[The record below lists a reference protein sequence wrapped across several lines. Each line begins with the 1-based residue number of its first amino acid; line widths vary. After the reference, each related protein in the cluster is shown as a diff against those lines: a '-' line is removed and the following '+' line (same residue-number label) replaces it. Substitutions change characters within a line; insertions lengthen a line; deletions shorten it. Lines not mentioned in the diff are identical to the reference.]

1 MTHALQQLH
10 PGRNREAMA
19 WLQRDVLSVLYAP
32 CAVGPAVQG
41 SGRGHAGGGSAF
53 SRCPQTRGNLGV
65 RTAGEGE
72 TPLSAAEVEHG
83 VAHGLLGPGDGEED
97 DGQGFVRCVA

>member
-19 WLQRDVLSVLYAP
+19 WLHDDVLAVLYAP
-32 CAVGPAVQG
+32 CAVGPAIQG
-41 SGRGHAGGGSAF
+41 PGRSHAGGGSPF
-53 SRCPQTRGNLGV
+53 SRCPQTLRSLGV
-65 RTAGEGE
+65 RAPGKRE

-97 DGQGFVRCVA
+97 DGQGFVRGAA